1 MFKFRDIF
9 QAHNL
14 KIWIKPF
21 NIIAING
28 NGGLVQTVVDS
39 VSIDKIKKVYGEEV
53 DLFHFFLLNFTKD
66 SKQQKT
72 SKRKLLKQVKRARI
86 NFIES
91 LAGYSLLCY
100 ILQIK
105 DRHNGNI
112 LIDPQGHIVHVDFG
126 FMLSNSPGG
135 INFESNFKITR

>member
-53 DLFHFFLLNFTKD
+53 DLFNFFLLNFTKD

-72 SKRKLLKQVKRARI
+72 SKRKLLKQVKRARV

-100 ILQIK
+100 ILHIK